1 MGKEGNIINILTYQL
16 NELENLIKKDVER
29 GNMIYDFYINEEE
42 CKLLDFDKLQ
52 TYLTEVDIKNLASL
66 KDIYQRCNRIN
77 NLWNDDLR
85 LLKPKRLDKAFNI
98 SPEECKSRYFIHSIM
113 DFHLIYLTA
122 IKFHYITFEDEKK
135 KFMIKWADN
144 STLKTTH
151 LAKINTKCHDI
162 RNLLINFYPTLR
174 LEEDPKE
181 GLIQYRNF
189 GEYGFTPR
197 PYKKNE
203 YKLMKNVFNIY
214 LSNCE
219 YIFLSLDKNER
230 HEFKTDVINN
240 LNDVKNIQVLPKF
253 KGLLSEII
261 VIANNN
267 FKPPQQITKTKE
279 EEKDLENKDKTN
291 NYKHTKIFKKN
302 AFEVWQSMFDAF
314 DINKS
319 SRTDVRFMY
328 EAMKKDGLIHDT
340 IGETDIRRW
349 IDEVYEISLE
359 KLPFTDIQSNSN
371 KKRRSIYKQ
380 SKTNYNK

>member
-267 FKPPQQITKTKE
+267 FKPPQQTNTPKE
-279 EEKDLENKDKTN
+279 EEKDLKKPTDKWYALLYWIQLKANKEKPPINEDGAFIKSDLEAIGRKMSGRKGQSFYKVFKEIADDLNNLRLLNNKFPDWRDK
-291 NYKHTKIFKKN
+291 I
-302 AFEVWQSMFDAF
+302 
-314 DINKS
+314 
-319 SRTDVRFMY
+319 
-328 EAMKKDGLIHDT
+328 
-340 IGETDIRRW
+340 
-349 IDEVYEISLE
+349 ISLSENDE
-359 KLPFTDIQSNSN
+359 KI
-371 KKRRSIYKQ
+371 RIYINTHYKSKQ
-380 SKTNYNK
+380 